1 MNLAASGLWRSGR
14 ERWRP
19 REARFD
25 AEPAENRQNQVHGGG
40 MIVNGALRQNLNSTA
55 HKRSFYRVV

>member
-40 MIVNGALRQNLNSTA
+40 MIVIRRLINDLFIVLF
-55 HKRSFYRVV
+55 KRILDPGL